1 MARRQDGSEEVRRQA
16 DPRTR
21 RPRRR
26 PDHAG
31 GPDNGESE
39 EGVTLAVDTF
49 RAWRGSGAPRL
60 RMSSTEVEPR
70 PGGQASG
77 VFVFAAV
84 IGLARAR
91 ARIGRE
97 SRQLKTESDAP
108 RCLRIHILKWVTR
121 LGSACCDRAAT
132 GRHPPISTR
141 CWQKSLAPKMV
152 WWLPRPPMAR
162 AHRQVRKCALNAAK
176 SISLGIAPCR
186 ATTWPMCAAARKYHT
201 AVSAL

>member
-70 PGGQASG
+70 PGGQASA
-77 VFVFAAV
+77 VFVFAAALSTIPV
-84 IGLARAR
+84 SSGP
-91 ARIGRE
+91 
-97 SRQLKTESDAP
+97 KTVA
-108 RCLRIHILKWVTR
+108 
-121 LGSACCDRAAT
+121 G
-132 GRHPPISTR
+132 
-141 CWQKSLAPKMV
+141 
-152 WWLPRPPMAR
+152 
-162 AHRQVRKCALNAAK
+162 
-176 SISLGIAPCR
+176 
-186 ATTWPMCAAARKYHT
+186 
-201 AVSAL
+201 